1 MSINIFLVYSNN
13 PWPSSV
19 IARKCQAIF
28 SQPDS
33 QNNSNSFPTTCL
45 HLQKLTSPLPDIF
58 AKLSFNKK
66 SEEDV

>member
-13 PWPSSV
+13 LAVFGHCPKMP
-19 IARKCQAIF
+19 AIF